1 MGPSGSID
9 KILEGLGKQ
18 NGGPSSAG
26 SKADGPGIKPG
37 PGPGPET
44 SKGKSGPGPRLN
56 PSATGTGTGT
66 GPGTGSAG
74 TKPGTGSGPG
84 PETPKRRNQGNPKEI
99 ILEADPEPEKK
110 SKKKGTPDPALKL
123 AAPAPGAQAP
133 GPDLDLK
140 KAIASTLE
148 TVFNGLAARL
158 GPVWQVTPDEINN
171 ISGPAARIADRI
183 GFSESAGKYGDYIA
197 LTVAAGLVVVPRIM
211 IMGQMK
217 KEINKRNGQNTEAT
231 INNDVGPV
239 RPVPAPVNPSVRFG
253 AIPAIY

>member
-1 MGPSGSID
+1 
-9 KILEGLGKQ
+9 
-18 NGGPSSAG
+18 
-26 SKADGPGIKPG
+26 
-37 PGPGPET
+37 
-44 SKGKSGPGPRLN
+44 
-56 PSATGTGTGT
+56 
-66 GPGTGSAG
+66 
-74 TKPGTGSGPG
+74 
-84 PETPKRRNQGNPKEI
+84 
-99 ILEADPEPEKK
+99 
-110 SKKKGTPDPALKL
+110 L

-239 RPVPAPVNPSVRFG
+239 RPVPAPVNPSIRFG